1 MNATQWKKR
10 IVAGVFACA
19 FLPAAYAAAPAAN
32 TVIGNQ
38 ASASYT
44 DAAGNAFTATSNL
57 VTSTVQQVY
66 SFTLDAS
73 QTKQA
78 VQGQFVS
85 FPHTLKN
92 TGNGADSY
100 QLTVNNSATVF
111 RDENGN
117 GVIDVGD
124 VELKPADR
132 VALAASEQIALIVR
146 AQAGS
151 ANSSVVLTATP
162 DAAGQSPKTNTDN
175 ITLTLGGVLSVTKSA
190 NKASV
195 EANGEVIYTLTYSNS
210 GNAPIADAYIEDVLD
225 AGLTYKLNSGLS
237 NAVAVTDASNG
248 AEVGTAGGVDYQY
261 DAGTKAIKVKVGT
274 IPAGGSGTIK
284 FTVTVGTAAA
294 TLPNSAT
301 YCPGYTTACP
311 ALTPEQ
317 KTNTVQVK
325 VNQSAAVVANGAA
338 NGANDPAATDT
349 VTVNSAAQGATVSF
363 DNYIF
368 NNGNGVDQFNITID
382 AGNFPP
388 GTSFQL
394 YKSDGV
400 TPLIDTNGDGIPDTG
415 DVAADPNQPYKV
427 VVKAQLP
434 KNAVDQVADF
444 SSTMK
449 ATSVFDGAQFNSV
462 TNVLKDIAAS
472 TVDITNGVSNGESIG
487 AGSASTNGGA
497 PFTTKTVTAGTVATF
512 VLEVKNTSPVGVA
525 DTYSLGAFNDAAGA
539 VTFAKAG
546 WSVAFFEDAG
556 TACSALGAQVS
567 DTGNIN
573 GGDTKKYCARV
584 TTAAGEVPGNTDVYF
599 QVKSSLTGASDTKLD
614 RITIAANNK
623 LSLTPNGVQQ
633 VFPGGIAVY
642 PHTLKNV
649 GNVSETVS
657 LSKADSNT
665 AGFSSIIYVD
675 ANNNGVLDASDPV
688 YTGTFN
694 ITGNQPNEIKPNQSL
709 NLLVR
714 VESQSNVAAG
724 TSNLTTLT
732 AQNAG
737 NTATVSATDTTNVVA
752 GFVKLTKSADKDAL
766 CDNTGD
772 STGAAS
778 VKPGECI
785 IYTVTAINNGSA
797 LAKGVQIADTVPAF
811 TSFAVASCLPASACV
826 GVTATN
832 IKTAAVDLEPG
843 QSVVLTFRVKVA
855 E

>member
-10 IVAGVFACA
+10 LVAGVFACA

-44 DAAGNAFTATSNL
+44 DAAGNSFTATSNL

-100 QLTVNNSATVF
+100 QLTADNSAQVF

-124 VELKPADR
+124 VELKPSDR
-132 VALAASEQIALIVR
+132 VALAANQQIALIVR

-151 ANSSVVLTATP
+151 ASSSVVLTAKP
-162 DAAGQSPKTNTDN
+162 DASGQTAKTNTDN
-175 ITLTLGGVLSVTKSA
+175 ITLTQDGVLSVTKSA

-195 EANGEVIYTLTYSNS
+195 EAGGSVIYTLTYSNS
-210 GNAPIADAYIEDVLD
+210 GNAAITNAYLEDVLD
-225 AGLTYKLNSGLS
+225 SRLTYVNGSGLS
-237 NAVAVTDASNG
+237 NASAVTDSSNG
-248 AEVGTAGGVDYQY
+248 AEAGTAGGVDYQY
-261 DAGTKAIKVKVGT
+261 DAGTKTIKVKIGT
-274 IPAGGSGTIK
+274 IPAGGSGTVK
-284 FTVTVGTAAA
+284 FSVTVGQAAA
-294 TLPNSAT
+294 TLPNSASF
-301 YCPGYTTACP
+301 CPDFTSSCP
-311 ALTPEQ
+311 AATPAQ

-325 VNQSAAVVANGAA
+325 VNQAASVVANGAV
-338 NGANDPAATDT
+338 NGGNDPALSDT
-349 VTVNSAAQGATVSF
+349 VTVASAAQGATVTF
-363 DNYIF
+363 DNYVF
-368 NNGNGVDQFNITID
+368 NKGNGVDQFNITID
-382 AGNFPP
+382 AGNFPV

-444 SSTMK
+444 SSTLK
-449 ATSVFDGAQFNSV
+449 ATSVFDSNQFNIV

-472 TVDITNGVSNGESIG
+472 TVDITNGGSIG

-497 PFTTKTVTAGTVATF
+497 PFTTKTVTAGAVATF

-525 DTYSLGAFNDAAGA
+525 DTYSLGAFNDAAGT

-584 TTAAGEVPGNTDVYF
+584 TTAAGEAPGNTDLYF

-614 RITIAANNK
+614 RITIAASNK

-642 PHTLKNV
+642 LHTLKNV

-657 LSKADSNT
+657 LAKTDSNT
-665 AGFSSIIYVD
+665 AGFSSTIYID
-675 ANNNGVLDASDPV
+675 ANNNDVLDASDPV

-709 NLLVR
+709 KLFVR

-772 STGAAS
+772 GTGAAS

-843 QSVVLTFRVKVA
+843 QTVVLTFRVKVA

>member
-66 SFTLDAS
+66 SFTLDAD

-100 QLTVNNSATVF
+100 QLTANNSAQVF

-124 VELKPADR
+124 VELKPTDR

-151 ANSSVVLTATP
+151 SGSSVLLTAKP
-162 DAAGQSPKTNTDN
+162 DASGQTAKTNTDS

-195 EANGEVIYTLTYSNS
+195 EAGGTVIYTLTYSNS
-210 GNAPIADAYIEDVLD
+210 GNAAIEDAYLEDVLD
-225 AGLTYKLNSGLS
+225 ARLTYVNGSGLS
-237 NAVAVTDASNG
+237 NASAVTDSSNG
-248 AEVGTAGGVDYQY
+248 AEAGTAGGVDYQY
-261 DAGTKAIKVKVGT
+261 DAGTKTIKVKVDT
-274 IPAGGSGTIK
+274 IPAGGSGTVK
-284 FTVTVGTAAA
+284 FSVTVGQAAA
-294 TLPNSAT
+294 TLPNSASF
-301 YCPGYTTACP
+301 CPDFTSACP
-311 ALTPEQ
+311 AATPAQ

-325 VNQSAAVVANGAA
+325 VNQTASVVANGDP
-338 NGANDPAATDT
+338 NGSNDPAATDT
-349 VTVNSAAQGATVSF
+349 VTVASAAQGATVTF
-363 DNYIF
+363 DNYVF

-382 AGNFPP
+382 AGNFPV

-434 KNAVDQVADF
+434 KNAVDQAADF

-449 ATSVFDGAQFNSV
+449 ATSVFDSNQFNIV

-472 TVDITNGVSNGESIG
+472 TVDITNGGSIG

-497 PFTTKTVTAGTVATF
+497 PFTIKTVAAGAVATF

-525 DTYSLGAFNDAAGA
+525 DTYSLGAFNDAAGTVA
-539 VTFAKAG
+539 FAKAG

-584 TTAAGEVPGNTDVYF
+584 TTAAGEVPGNADVYF
-599 QVKSSLTGASDTKLD
+599 QVKSSLTGASDIKLD
-614 RITIAANNK
+614 RVTIAASNK

-657 LSKADSNT
+657 LSKTDSNT
-665 AGFSSIIYVD
+665 AGFSSTIYID
-675 ANNNGVLDASDPV
+675 ANNNGVLDALDPV

-737 NTATVSATDTTNVVA
+737 NTATVTATDTTNVVA

-811 TSFAVASCLPASACV
+811 TSFAVASCLPVSACV
-826 GVTATN
+826 GVTASN
-832 IKTAAVDLEPG
+832 IKTSAVDLEPG
-843 QSVVLTFRVKVA
+843 QTVVLTFRVKVA

>member
-1 MNATQWKKR
+1 MNTTQWKR
-10 IVAGVFACA
+10 RLVAGAFACA
-19 FLPAAYAAAPAAN
+19 FLPVAYAAAPAAN

-44 DAAGNAFTATSNL
+44 DAAGNSFTATSNL

-78 VQGQFVS
+78 VEGQYVS

-92 TGNGADSY
+92 TGNGPDNY
-100 QLTVNNSATVF
+100 VLTVGSGAQVF

-117 GVIDVGD
+117 GVVDVGD
-124 VELKPADR
+124 TELKSTDK
-132 VALAASEQIALIVR
+132 VALAANAQTALIVR
-146 AQAGS
+146 AQAG
-151 ANSSVVLTATP
+151 AADSSVVLTATP
-162 DAAGQSPKTNTDN
+162 EASGQTAKTNTDS
-175 ITLTLGGVLSVTKSA
+175 ISVTTGGVLSVTKSA

-195 EANGEVIYTLTYSNS
+195 DGGGSIIYTLTYSNS
-210 GNAPIADAYIEDVLD
+210 GNAPITNAYLEDILD
-225 AGLTYKLNSGLS
+225 AGLTYVGGSGLS
-237 NAVAVTDASNG
+237 NANSVTDGANG
-248 AEVGTAGGVDYQY
+248 AEAGTAGGVDYQY
-261 DAGTKAIKVKVGT
+261 DSANKTIKVKIGT
-274 IPAGGSGTIK
+274 IPSGGSGTIK
-284 FTVTVGTAAA
+284 FSVTVGQAAV

-301 YCPGYTTACP
+301 FCPGYTTTCP
-311 ALTPEQ
+311 APAQ

-325 VNQSAAVVANGAA
+325 VNQSASVVANGDVAGSA
-338 NGANDPAATDT
+338 DPSATDT
-349 VTVNSAAQGATVSF
+349 VTVASAAQGATVSF
-363 DNYIF
+363 DNYVF

-382 AGNFPP
+382 AGNFPA

-415 DVAADPNQPYKV
+415 DVAADPTKPYKV

-434 KNAVDQVADF
+434 KNAVDAAADF

-449 ATSVFDGAQFNSV
+449 ATSVFDSSKVNTV

-472 TVDITNGVSNGESIG
+472 TVDITNGGAIAAGGATSNS
-487 AGSASTNGGA
+487 GA
-497 PFTTKTVTAGTVATF
+497 PFTTKTVAAGEVATF
-512 VLEVKNTSPVGVA
+512 VLEVKNTSAVGVA
-525 DTYSLGAFNDAAGA
+525 DTYSFGAFTDAAGS
-539 VTFAKAG
+539 TRFAKSS
-546 WSVAFFEDAG
+546 WNVAFFEDAG

-573 GGDTKKYCARV
+573 GGVTKKYCARV
-584 TTAAGEVPGNTDVYF
+584 TTAAGDVPGNTDIYF

-614 RITIAANNK
+614 RVTIATTNK

-657 LSKADSNT
+657 LSKTDSNT
-665 AGFSSIIYVD
+665 AGFSSTIYVD
-675 ANNNGVLDASDPV
+675 ANNNGALDSSDPLYSSALTIPANGSV
-688 YTGTFN
+688 
-694 ITGNQPNEIKPNQSL
+694 

-732 AQNAG
+732 ASNAG

-752 GFVKLTKSADKDAL
+752 GFVKLSKAADKDAS

-772 STGAAS
+772 GAGAAS

-785 IYTVTAINNGSA
+785 IYTVTAINNGSV
-797 LAKGVQIADTVPAF
+797 LAKDVQIADTVPAY
-811 TSFAVASCLPASACV
+811 TSFAVASCVPASACT
-826 GVTATN
+826 GVTGTN
-832 IKTAAVDLEPG
+832 IKTSAVDLAPG
-843 QSVVLTFRVKVA
+843 QTVVLTFRVQVA
-855 E
+855 Q

>member
-1 MNATQWKKR
+1 MNTTLWKR
-10 IVAGVFACA
+10 RLVAGAFACA
-19 FLPAAYAAAPAAN
+19 FLPVAYAAAPAAN

-44 DAAGNAFTATSNL
+44 DNSGNSFTATSNL

-66 SFTLDAS
+66 SFTLDADG

-78 VQGQFVS
+78 VQGQYVS

-92 TGNGADSY
+92 TGNGADNY
-100 QLTVNNSATVF
+100 TLTVDGGAQVF

-117 GVIDVGD
+117 GVVDVGD
-124 VELKPADR
+124 TELKPTDK
-132 VALAASEQIALIVR
+132 VALAANAQTALIVR

-151 ANSSVVLTATP
+151 ANSSVTLTATP
-162 DAAGQSPKTNTDN
+162 EASGQTAKTNKDN
-175 ITLTLGGVLSVTKSA
+175 ITVTTGGVLSVTKSA
-190 NKASV
+190 NKANV
-195 EANGEVIYTLTYSNS
+195 ESGGTVIYTLTYSNS
-210 GNAPIADAYIEDVLD
+210 GNAPITDAYLEDILD
-225 AGLTYKLNSGLS
+225 AGLTYVGGSGLS
-237 NAVAVTDASNG
+237 NANGVTDASDGNE
-248 AEVGTAGGVDYQY
+248 AGTAGGVDYQY
-261 DAGTKAIKVKVGT
+261 VSASKTIKVKVGT
-274 IPAGGSGTIK
+274 IPSGGSGTIK
-284 FTVTVGTAAA
+284 FSVTVGQAAV

-301 YCPGYTTACP
+301 FCPSYSAGACP
-311 ALTPEQ
+311 VATPAQ

-325 VNQSAAVVANGAA
+325 VNQSASVVANGAA
-338 NGANDPAATDT
+338 TGSNDPSATDT
-349 VTVNSAAQGATVSF
+349 VTVASAAQGATVSF
-363 DNYIF
+363 DNYVF
-368 NNGNGVDQFNITID
+368 NTGNGVDQFNITVD
-382 AGNFPP
+382 VGNFPA

-415 DVAADPNQPYKV
+415 DVAADPTKPYKV

-434 KNAVDQVADF
+434 KNAVDQAADF

-449 ATSVFDGAQFNSV
+449 ATSVFDSSKVNPV

-472 TVDITNGVSNGESIG
+472 TVDITNGGTTAQGGATSNS
-487 AGSASTNGGA
+487 GA
-497 PFTTKTVTAGTVATF
+497 PFTTKTVAAGEVATF
-512 VLEVKNTSPVGVA
+512 VLEVKNTSPVGVS
-525 DTYSLGAFNDAAGA
+525 DTYSFGAFTDAAG
-539 VTFAKAG
+539 TTRFAKAG
-546 WSVAFFEDAG
+546 WNVAFFEDAG
-556 TACSALGAQVS
+556 TACSSLGAQVS
-567 DTGNIN
+567 DTGSIN

-584 TTAAGEVPGNTDVYF
+584 TTAAGDVPGNTDLYF

-614 RITIAANNK
+614 RVTIATTNK

-657 LSKADSNT
+657 LSKTDSNT
-665 AGFSSIIYVD
+665 AGFSSTIYVD
-675 ANNNGVLDASDPV
+675 TNNNGALDSSDTLYSSALTVPANGSV
-688 YTGTFN
+688 
-694 ITGNQPNEIKPNQSL
+694 

-732 AQNAG
+732 ATNAD
-737 NTATVSATDTTNVVA
+737 NTASVSATDTTNVVS
-752 GFVKLTKSADKDAL
+752 GFVKLTKAADKDAG
-766 CDNTGD
+766 CDNAADG
-772 STGAAS
+772 TGASS

-797 LAKGVQIADTVPAF
+797 LAKGVQIADTVPAY
-811 TSFAVASCLPASACV
+811 TSFVEASCSPASACT

-832 IKTAAVDLEPG
+832 IKTTAVDLAPG
-843 QSVVLTFRVKVA
+843 QTVVLTFRVKVA

>member
-10 IVAGVFACA
+10 LVAGVFACA

-44 DAAGNAFTATSNL
+44 DAAGNSFTATSNL

-100 QLTVNNSATVF
+100 QLTADNSAQVF

-124 VELKPADR
+124 VELKSADR
-132 VALAASEQIALIVR
+132 VALAANQQIALIVR

-151 ANSSVVLTATP
+151 ASSSVVLTATP
-162 DAAGQSPKTNTDN
+162 VAAGQTPKTNTDN

-195 EANGEVIYTLTYSNS
+195 EPGGTVIYTLTYSNS
-210 GNAPIADAYIEDVLD
+210 GNAAIEDAYLEDVLD
-225 AGLTYKLNSGLS
+225 ARLTYVNGSGLS
-237 NAVAVTDASNG
+237 NASVVTDLSDG
-248 AEVGTAGGVDYQY
+248 AEAGTAGGVDYQY
-261 DAGTKAIKVKVGT
+261 VAGTKTIKVKVDT
-274 IPAGGSGTIK
+274 IPAGGSGTVK
-284 FTVTVGTAAA
+284 FSVTVGQAAA
-294 TLPNSAT
+294 TLPNSASF
-301 YCPGYTTACP
+301 CPDFTSACP
-311 ALTPEQ
+311 AATPAQ

-325 VNQSAAVVANGAA
+325 VNQTASVVANGDP
-338 NGANDPAATDT
+338 NGNNDPAATDT
-349 VTVNSAAQGATVSF
+349 VTLASAAQGATLTF
-363 DNYIF
+363 DNYVF
-368 NNGNGVDQFNITID
+368 NKGNGVDQFNITID
-382 AGNFPP
+382 AGNFPV

-434 KNAVDQVADF
+434 KNAVDQAADF

-449 ATSVFDGAQFNSV
+449 AASVFDSNQFNIV

-472 TVDITNGVSNGESIG
+472 TVDITNGGSIG

-497 PFTTKTVTAGTVATF
+497 PFTTKTVAAGAVATF

-525 DTYSLGAFNDAAGA
+525 DTYSLGAFNDAAGT

-584 TTAAGEVPGNTDVYF
+584 TTAAGEAPGNTDVYF

-614 RITIAANNK
+614 RVTIAASNK

-642 PHTLKNV
+642 SHTLKNV

-657 LSKADSNT
+657 LSKTDSNT
-665 AGFSSIIYVD
+665 AGFSSTIYVD
-675 ANNNGVLDASDPV
+675 TNNNGVLDASDPV

-709 NLLVR
+709 KLLVR

-772 STGAAS
+772 NTGAAE

-832 IKTAAVDLEPG
+832 IKTAAVDLQPG
-843 QSVVLTFRVKVA
+843 QTVVLTFRVKVA